1 MPAPSRI
8 RAALPAAALLFTLS
22 APPAVANE
30 TLRFR
35 VFLGDR
41 PIGEHSFRINE
52 RGDQTQVTSQARFD
66 VDFLFIN
73 AYRYRHTSQETFRD
87 GCLAAITASTD
98 DNGKRS
104 AVAGRADGAGLR
116 LERPTGPTTT
126 AGCIKTFAYWDRD
139 FLREPTLL
147 NPQTGEL
154 EPVTVR
160 PTGTDRIEVNGREVS
175 ASRYAL
181 STDELTIDLWYHDEL
196 GWVGLESDTGVG
208 GRLIY
213 RRM

>member
-1 MPAPSRI
+1 MPALPRY
-8 RAALPAAALLFTLS
+8 RPALATPALLLALWAAPAA
-22 APPAVANE
+22 ANE
-30 TLRFR
+30 TLRFQ

-41 PIGEHSFRINE
+41 PIGEHSFRIDA
-52 RGDQTQVTSQARFD
+52 RGGQTQVTSQARFD

-98 DNGKRS
+98 DNGKRFE
-104 AVAGRADGAGLR
+104 VAGRADGGALR
-116 LERPTGPTTT
+116 LERPAGATTER
-126 AGCIKTFAYWDRD
+126 GCVKTFAYWDRD
-139 FLREPTLL
+139 FLRQPRLL

-160 PTGTDRIEVNGREVS
+160 PAGSDRIEVNGREVS

-196 GWVGLESDTGVG
+196 GWVGLESDTGAG
-208 GRLIY
+208 RRLIY